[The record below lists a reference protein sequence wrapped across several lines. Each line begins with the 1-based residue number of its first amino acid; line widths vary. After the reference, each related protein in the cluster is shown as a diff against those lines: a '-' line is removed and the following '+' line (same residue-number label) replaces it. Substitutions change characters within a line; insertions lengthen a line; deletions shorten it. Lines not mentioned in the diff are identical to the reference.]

1 MKTLLLTLISFLMVT
16 GLAGQTATKAPEQ
29 NTELTNE
36 QKISQLLEPYSNHQT
51 PGGILMVMRDGK
63 VICNRAFGMANLQ
76 HGIAFS
82 ENTLTNIGST
92 SKQFTAFAI
101 ALLEKQGRLK
111 VSDDIRSYLP
121 ELPDLGHTVTL
132 AHLISHSSGYR
143 EFFNTLMMTG
153 MAGSDEIRRSEVVPM
168 VQRQPELQN
177 IPGETW
183 NYNNTG
189 YILLAMVVEK
199 VTGETFGKWM
209 NANVFKPL
217 GMEHTL
223 VRMDP
228 RQVIAGSAQGYGK
241 DDQGNYRE
249 LTDLYVSTGAGGIYT
264 TTGDLAKWIGN
275 YLNPVLGDQSLI
287 EQMTT
292 PFVLN
297 SGDKT
302 NYGFGLTIDKLNG
315 LDRFQHGGADMAHR
329 SQFFVFPSV
338 RGAVV
343 FLSNN
348 AGIAQNIPV
357 KAAELFF
364 SDVMEIKDNEE
375 FNFDQEYTGF
385 DPEKFD
391 DFEGRFALEPAP
403 DFVLQFVREGNKYYS
418 QATGQPK
425 VEIFPGSDSTFF
437 LKIVRAGITFHRD
450 ASGKVSSMTL
460 HQNGRHK
467 ANRIAADA
475 WKPSAEDVAAY
486 SGRYFSE
493 ELETWYTVTV
503 NEENQ
508 LVLRH
513 RRSGDTLINPNK
525 PDHFNGS
532 MPMAVV
538 NFVRD
543 EQNRVT
549 GFKAS
554 NGRTTNVLFVKQ
566 DN

>member
-1 MKTLLLTLISFLMVT
+1 MKTFVLTLLSFIMVARVI
-16 GLAGQTATKAPEQ
+16 GQSAGTAPAADPEM
-29 NTELTNE
+29 TAD
-36 QKISQLLEPYSNHQT
+36 QKISQLLEPYNQPGT
-51 PGGILMVMRDGK
+51 PGGILMVMRDGAI
-63 VICNRAFGMANLQ
+63 ICQKAFGMANLQ
-76 HGIAFS
+76 HDISFG

-101 ALLEKQGRLK
+101 ALLQKQGRLK
-111 VSDDIRSYLP
+111 VSDDIRKYLP

-132 AHLISHSSGYR
+132 AHLISHTSGYR
-143 EFFNTLMMTG
+143 EFFNTMMMTG
-153 MAGSDEIRRSEVVPM
+153 IAASDEIRRSEVIPM
-168 VQRQPELQN
+168 IQRQPELQN

-199 VTGETFGKWM
+199 VTGESFDKWM
-209 NANVFKPL
+209 NTNVFKPL
-217 GMEHTL
+217 GMDHTL

-228 RQVIAGSAQGYGK
+228 RQVVSGSAQGYAK
-241 DDQGNYRE
+241 DDQGNFRE
-249 LTDLYVSTGAGGIYT
+249 LSDLYVSTGAGGIYT
-264 TTGDLAKWIGN
+264 TAGDLAKWIGN
-275 YLNPVLGDQSLI
+275 YFNPVLGDQSLV

-292 PFVLN
+292 PYVLN

-302 NYGFGLTIDKLNG
+302 NYGFGLSVDKLNG
-315 LDRFQHGGADMAHR
+315 LERFQHGGADIAHR
-329 SQFFVFPSV
+329 SQFFVFPTI

-348 AGIAQNIPV
+348 AGIAQDIPV
-357 KAAELFF
+357 KAAEIYFA
-364 SDVMEIKDNEE
+364 DVMEINKDDE
-375 FNFDQEYTGF
+375 FNYDQEYVGF

-391 DFEGRFALEPAP
+391 DFAGRYSLEPAP
-403 DFVLQFVREGNKYYS
+403 DFILEFEREGSKYYS
-418 QATGQPK
+418 LPTGQPR

-437 LKIVRAGITFHRD
+437 LKIVKAGITFHRD
-450 ASGKVSSMTL
+450 ATGKVNSMTL

-467 ANRIAADA
+467 ANRIMGDA
-475 WKPSAEDVAAY
+475 WNPSGDDIAAY

-493 ELETWYTVTV
+493 ELETWYTVTL
-503 NEENQ
+503 NDENQ

-513 RRSGDTLINPNK
+513 RRSGDIQIKPNK

-532 MPMAVV
+532 MPIAVV

-566 DN
+566 EK